1 MTTTLRPT
9 GPERR
14 TADGARRRPYDI
26 CVNGRP
32 VGGVLL
38 GTDERFGPVTGRLEN
53 LTVHESDRRR
63 GRATVAALAA
73 EEVLRGWGCRRVEA
87 SVPAAA
93 GPALGLA
100 AALGYTE
107 RSRTMVKN
115 LSPPTAAGPAGVP
128 SGPPAGGVLRP
139 MTAAEYPAWLEA
151 CRTEYVRLWI
161 GEGIPPELAERGVGR
176 RYAAPLPDGPETAGV
191 ALRVLVHGGADV
203 GTLWLGPSSVPECE
217 GWVYRV
223 EVAPEH
229 RGRGHGRTLMLGAER
244 ECAAAGRRTL
254 GLNVFTDNVPA
265 LRLYESLGYRPT
277 AHHLRKPLL

>member
-9 GPERR
+9 APERR

-32 VGGVLL
+32 VGEVLL
-38 GTDERFGPVTGRLEN
+38 ATDERSGPATGRLEN
-53 LTVHESDRRR
+53 LTVHEPDRRR

-73 EEVLRGWGCRRVEA
+73 EEVLRGWGCSRVEA
-87 SVPAAA
+87 GVPASA
-93 GPALGLA
+93 GPALRLA

-107 RSRTMVKN
+107 RSRGMVKD
-115 LSPPTAAGPAGVP
+115 LPPSPPAAD
-128 SGPPAGGVLRP
+128 GVLRP
-139 MTAAEYPAWLEA
+139 MTAAEYPAWLET

-161 GEGIPPELAERGVGR
+161 AEGVPPERAERGVGR
-176 RYAAPLPDGPETAGV
+176 QYAALLPDGPETAGV

-203 GTLWLGPSSVPECE
+203 GTLWLGPSPVPECE

-223 EVAPEH
+223 EVAAGH
-229 RGRGHGRTLMLGAER
+229 RGRGHGRTLMRGAER
-244 ECAAAGRRTL
+244 ECAAAGWRTL

-265 LRLYESLGYRPT
+265 LRLYESLGYRP
-277 AHHLRKPLL
+277 AVHHLRKPLL